1 MRREMLRFA
10 LYSRT
15 GCGLCEEML
24 VELAGLQEGLALE
37 GGPFAVDV
45 LDVDADP
52 AARIRYG
59 HKIPVLLFA
68 GELVCHGRLDPDE
81 VHKTLAY
88 HRRPV

>member
-1 MRREMLRFA
+1 MSIPRGAPRFV
-10 LYSRT
+10 LYSRP
-15 GCGLCEEML
+15 GCGLCEDML
-24 VELAGLQEGLALE
+24 LELAALQE
-37 GGPFAVDV
+37 AVSFGVEV

-52 AARIRYG
+52 TARMRYG

-81 VHKTLAY
+81 VHKALAY